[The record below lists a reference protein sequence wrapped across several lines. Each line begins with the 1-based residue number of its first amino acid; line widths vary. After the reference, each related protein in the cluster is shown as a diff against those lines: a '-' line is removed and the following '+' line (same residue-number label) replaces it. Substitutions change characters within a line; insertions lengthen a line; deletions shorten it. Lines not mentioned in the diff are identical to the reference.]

1 MRGQSSHN
9 PGFTLIELS
18 IVLVVIGLI
27 VGGILVGQ
35 SLINAAALRSQIS
48 QIEKYN
54 TAANTFR
61 EKYGYLPGDITQQAV
76 TQFNFTAATI
86 RAGTP
91 GSGDGNGE
99 LDGNGGLG
107 SYDTVAYA
115 WSQTGENLFFW
126 EDLSTNSNL
135 IEGGFNSATSYHGYV
150 GNSGNSY
157 SCTSITACSP
167 YFPYAKIGNGAFV
180 YVYSGYA
187 SKYSNGGPTAG
198 LGPNF
203 FGVAFINGVAEWG
216 AVTPAPA
223 LTVTQAAAIDAKVDD
238 GLPTAGNVLAQYLGG
253 NVGQPIWSTNASSP
267 NATTCY
273 DTSSGTAKY
282 SISYANGAM
291 VNCGISFKMQ
301 AGD

>member
-1 MRGQSSHN
+1 MHSAPIAHR
-9 PGFTLIELS
+9 GFTLIELS

-35 SLINAAALRSQIS
+35 SLINAAAVRAQIT

-61 EKYGYLPGDITQQAV
+61 EKYGYLPGDIPPQAV
-76 TQFNFTAATI
+76 TQFGFTAGAG
-86 RAGTP
+86 RFGTP

-99 LDGNGGLG
+99 LDGNWYSL
-107 SYDTVAYA
+107 AY
-115 WSQTGENLFFW
+115 SFNQSGEPLFFW

-135 IEGGFNSATSYHGYV
+135 IEGGFNAAYGGY
-150 GNSGNSY
+150 GWPGSSNT
-157 SCTSITACSP
+157 CTSSAACSAF
-167 YFPYAKIGNGAFV
+167 FPYAKIGNGAFV

-187 SKYSNGGPTAG
+187 NNCNAVYTGC
-198 LGPNF
+198 GPNF
-203 FGVAFINGVAEWG
+203 FGVSIINAILG
-216 AVTPAPA
+216 ANVDDATPPAPA
-223 LTVTQAAAIDAKVDD
+223 LTVAQAAAIDSKIDD
-238 GLPTAGNVLAQYLGG
+238 GLPTTGNVLAQYLTATEGRQG
-253 NVGQPIWSTNASSP
+253 WSTNGATP
-267 NATTCY
+267 GATTCF

-282 SISYANGAM
+282 SLSYSNGTM